1 MKSLANFKFS
11 NCNSFYLNV
20 TTLQAHSLTIEKYK
34 HSTENCY
41 MYTNFPQHGRPNF
54 HIDTSLRKICGSFYW
69 DQHHFLK
76 TRENVCWSRSA
87 VLSYHFI
94 QKERHLNWID
104 GKTLPLNAG
113 KKTQRYSVELFL
125 VAQPCSWK
133 RPVIFQQFL
142 VLFKNPKEWPY
153 ICQLYGIQYQQF
165 NMCGWFIHLQNV
177 CTFVKMFIKKMLNL
191 KQRASL
197 LKPEPRWIYILQ

>member
-1 MKSLANFKFS
+1 MKSFANFKLS

-54 HIDTSLRKICGSFYW
+54 PIDTSLRKICGSFYW

-76 TRENVCWSRSA
+76 TRENVCRSRSA
-87 VLSYHFI
+87 VLSNHLI
-94 QKERHLNWID
+94 QKERHLNWLN

-113 KKTQRYSVELFL
+113 KKKTKHYSVELFL
-125 VAQPCSWK
+125 VAEPCS
-133 RPVIFQQFL
+133 
-142 VLFKNPKEWPY
+142 
-153 ICQLYGIQYQQF
+153 
-165 NMCGWFIHLQNV
+165 
-177 CTFVKMFIKKMLNL
+177 
-191 KQRASL
+191 
-197 LKPEPRWIYILQ
+197 